1 MTFKDSLSWFARS
14 GAAVLIAA
22 PAAVAFAD
30 EPPEPQAKKW
40 HVVLGAGAA
49 SKPEYPG
56 SGTDEVRGIPIVNV
70 RYGRFFL
77 GGVPGG
83 GAGGGLGAYLYDS
96 DSWSLGAAVTGD
108 FGEVREESDD
118 ARLQGL
124 GDIDGTIRA
133 GFFASYEIASW
144 LELRGNTLSDVGGKD
159 QGLVASLDL
168 EATYQPHPR
177 LRLSAGPGVTWG
189 NDEYAQTLY
198 GVDAQQALRSGF
210 AQYDAGS
217 STSVVRF
224 SLGAQYALT
233 EKWSVGSRIAA
244 SRLLGDAADSPVV
257 EDENQKTYALFMMYR
272 F

>member
-1 MTFKDSLSWFARS
+1 MTFRDSSSWLARA
-14 GAAVLIAA
+14 GVTLMLTA
-22 PAAVAFAD
+22 PATVALAD
-30 EPPEPQAKKW
+30 EPPEPEEKKW
-40 HVVLGAGAA
+40 RVMLGAGVG

-56 SGTDEVRGIPIVNV
+56 SGTDEIRPVPIVNV

-77 GGVPGG
+77 GGIPGG
-83 GAGGGLGAYLYDS
+83 GAGGGLGAYLYED
-96 DSWSLGAAVTGD
+96 DRWSLGAAVAAD

-133 GFFASYEIASW
+133 GFFASYEVTNW
-144 LELRGNTLSDVGGKD
+144 LELSGNVLQDIGGKD
-159 QGLVASLDL
+159 QGLIASFDV
-168 EATYQPHPR
+168 EATYQPLPR

-217 STSVVRF
+217 SATVMRF

-233 EKWSVGSRIAA
+233 EKWSLGSRVTA
-244 SRLLGDAADSPVV
+244 SRLLGDAADSPIV
-257 EDENQKTYALFMMYR
+257 EDENQNTYALFVMYR

>member
-1 MTFKDSLSWFARS
+1 MMFRGSPSWLARA
-14 GAAVLIAA
+14 GATLLLAV
-22 PAAVAFAD
+22 PAVAVAD
-30 EPPEPQAKKW
+30 EPSEPEEKKW
-40 HVVLGAGAA
+40 RVLLGAGAV

-56 SGTDEVRGIPIVNV
+56 SETDETRPMPIVNV

-83 GAGGGLGAYLYDS
+83 GAGGGLGAYLYEK
-96 DSWSLGAAVTGD
+96 DSWSLGAAVAAD

-133 GFFASYEIASW
+133 AFFASYEVTSW
-144 LELRGNTLSDVGGKD
+144 LELSGNVLSDVGGKN
-159 QGLVASLDL
+159 QGLIASFDA

-217 STSVVRF
+217 NATLMRF
-224 SLGAQYALT
+224 SVGAQYALT
-233 EKWSVGSRIAA
+233 QKWSLGSRITA
-244 SRLLGDAADSPVV
+244 SRLLGDAADSPIVQ
-257 EDENQKTYALFMMYR
+257 DENQNTYAMFVMYR

>member
-1 MTFKDSLSWFARS
+1 MMFRNSPSLLARAGVTLLLATS
-14 GAAVLIAA
+14 GAA
-22 PAAVAFAD
+22 AFAD
-30 EPPEPQAKKW
+30 DSSEPQEKKW
-40 HVVLGAGAA
+40 RVMLGAGAM

-56 SGTDEVRGIPIVNV
+56 SGTDEVRPMPVVNV

-83 GAGGGLGAYLYDS
+83 GAGGGLGAYLYENDR
-96 DSWSLGAAVTGD
+96 WSFGAAVAAD
-108 FGEVREESDD
+108 IGEVRDESDD

-133 GFFASYEIASW
+133 GLFASYEITSW
-144 LELRGNTLSDVGGKD
+144 LALRGNALQDIGDKK
-159 QGLVASLDL
+159 QGLIASLDL
-168 EATYQPHPR
+168 EATYQPLPR

-217 STSVVRF
+217 SATVMRF

-233 EKWSVGSRIAA
+233 PKWSLGSRVTA
-244 SRLLGDAADSPVV
+244 SRLLGDAADSPIV
-257 EDENQKTYALFMMYR
+257 EDENQNTYALFVMYR